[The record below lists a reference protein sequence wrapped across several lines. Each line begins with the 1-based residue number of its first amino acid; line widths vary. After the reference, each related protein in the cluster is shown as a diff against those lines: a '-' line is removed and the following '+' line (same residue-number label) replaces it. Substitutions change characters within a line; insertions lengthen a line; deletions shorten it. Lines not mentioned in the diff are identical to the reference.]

1 MTANVINNT
10 HAKLAWEQVFT
21 PAIEKASAAMSAWT
35 HGEVTLALDEVC
47 EAAVEDVALTLGL
60 TDELSTLVMLAV
72 GGDLGG
78 QLILMFDRANACRLI
93 EALLSRPVDADAVW
107 GELEISALQE
117 TGNILGSAY
126 LNAMTSLT
134 GRRFWPSPPLV
145 TEDYAMS
152 VVQQAVMSQAMTE
165 DRVLLCR
172 TRFLRRGQRVEWNLI
187 FVPSPELLELLRE
200 TAATL

>member
-1 MTANVINNT
+1 VTANVINNA
-10 HAKLAWEQVFT
+10 HAKRAWEQVFA
-21 PAIEKASAAMSAWT
+21 PAIEKASSAMSAWT
-35 HGEVTLALDEVC
+35 RGEVTLALDEVR
-47 EAAVEDVALTLGL
+47 EAAVEDVALTLDL
-60 TDELSTLVMLAV
+60 SDELSTLVMLAV

-78 QLILMFDRANACRLI
+78 QLILTFDRTNACRLI
-93 EALLSRPVDADAVW
+93 ESLLGRPVDADAPR
-107 GELEISALQE
+107 GELEVSALQE

-126 LNAMTSLT
+126 LNAMTALT

-152 VVQQAVMSQAMTE
+152 VVEQAVMSQAMTE

-172 TRFLRRGQRVEWNLI
+172 TRFSRLGQRVEWNLI

-200 TAATL
+200 TAEGL

>member
-1 MTANVINNT
+1 MTANVINNA
-10 HAKLAWEQVFT
+10 HAKRAWEQVFA
-21 PAIEKASAAMSAWT
+21 PAIEKASSAMSAWT
-35 HGEVTLALDEVC
+35 HGEVTLALDEVR
-47 EAAVEDVALTLGL
+47 EAAVEEVAVTLDL

-78 QLILMFDRANACRLI
+78 QLILTFDRVNACRLI
-93 EALLSRPVDADAVW
+93 ESLLGRDIDATSAW
-107 GELEISALQE
+107 SELEISALQE

-126 LNAMTSLT
+126 LNAMTALT

-172 TRFLRRGQRVEWNLI
+172 TRFSRLGQRVEWNLI

-200 TAATL
+200 TAEGL

>member
-1 MTANVINNT
+1 MTANVIQN
-10 HAKLAWEQVFT
+10 KLARHAWDLVFA
-21 PAIEKASAAMSAWT
+21 PAIDKASSAMSAWT
-35 HGEVTLALDEVC
+35 HGEVTLALDEVR
-47 EAAVEDVALTLGL
+47 EVAVEEVATTLDL

-78 QLILMFDRANACRLI
+78 QLILTFDRLNACRLI
-93 EALLSRPVDADAVW
+93 ESLLGRTVDSECAW

-126 LNAMTSLT
+126 LNAMTALT

-152 VVQQAVMSQAMTE
+152 VVEQAVMTQAMIE

-172 TRFLRRGQRVEWNLI
+172 TRFTRLGQRVEWNLI